1 MSRQKIGI
9 QHNLEYISYLILWK
23 CQNAQSSTVQRAKWV
38 FANSAEKVDWEF
50 CTRNPLDGA
59 EHSSS
64 GLNGTSVK
72 ATMLQAHSLYLDRL
86 GLLPAQPRNIARFF
100 CHQTSLIF
108 RILFLVLAF
117 IIWDT
122 WQDQKRLISAAGIL
136 AIVGFGA
143 GNSPTFIVG
152 PGLLIARF
160 FGWQSW
166 HYLVISQS

>member
-1 MSRQKIGI
+1 MLSDVVTRLAWDECK
-9 QHNLEYISYLILWK
+9 SY
-23 CQNAQSSTVQRAKWV
+23 
-38 FANSAEKVDWEF
+38 D
-50 CTRNPLDGA
+50 
-59 EHSSS
+59 
-64 GLNGTSVK
+64 
-72 ATMLQAHSLYLDRL
+72 AHSLYLDRL
-86 GLLPAQPRNIARFF
+86 GPLPAQPRNIARFF

-143 GNSPTFIVG
+143 GNSTTFIVG

-160 FGWQSW
+160 LNDKVDITWLFHSRNPMTIPT
-166 HYLVISQS
+166 L

>member
-1 MSRQKIGI
+1 MLSDVVTQLTWDECK
-9 QHNLEYISYLILWK
+9 SY
-23 CQNAQSSTVQRAKWV
+23 
-38 FANSAEKVDWEF
+38 D
-50 CTRNPLDGA
+50 
-59 EHSSS
+59 
-64 GLNGTSVK
+64 
-72 ATMLQAHSLYLDRL
+72 AHSLYLDRL

-152 PGLLIARF
+152 PGLLITRF
-160 FGWQSW
+160 LDDKVGITWLFHSRNPMTIPT
-166 HYLVISQS
+166 L